1 MSEHVLVIGSGRD
14 LPTRLRR
21 ARAGTRTT
29 VICRLD
35 YLSKLRETTEHTR
48 IIGVSPDAPD
58 DEWVAFAEA
67 VHARH
72 PFTRIVA
79 FGERDQD
86 KCALVGQ
93 ALGLAAHSPQ
103 TTTLVYDKHAMRA
116 RLREAGIDTTA
127 CAQVFDAEEL
137 RAFLAAHDT
146 PCIVKP
152 GNGSFSKGISLVR
165 AAEEADAAFARA
177 GGGLGGGLGDA
188 DGTAVLVE
196 QFHEGPQFSVEA
208 FSEDGD
214 HQIVA
219 ITRKYSDPL
228 NFVELGH
235 VSPAPLTPAQEKQIH
250 HYVERI
256 LDALGIGAGA
266 THTEVVLT
274 ESGPQLIETHVR
286 MGGDEIPALAHDV
299 TGVDIADCLI
309 RHTLGEKVLPGIRA
323 ALAAPRTP
331 RSSAIWFAALPA
343 PGVLAE
349 TTGLDEARVVPG
361 VTEVQLLLPPDAAVG
376 TLESSAS
383 RVAHARAIAPSA
395 DEALAA
401 AREAINRLT
410 FHLRVHAADQGAV

>member
-58 DEWVAFAEA
+58 DEWIAFAEA

-93 ALGLAAHSPQ
+93 ALGLAAHSPR
-103 TTTLVYDKHAMRA
+103 TTALVYDKHAMRA
-116 RLREAGIDTTA
+116 RLREVGIDSTA
-127 CAQVFDAEEL
+127 SAQVSDVNEL

-152 GNGSFSKGISLVR
+152 GSGSFSKGIALARDV
-165 AAEEADAAFARA
+165 EEAAAAFARA
-177 GGGLGGGLGDA
+177 SGELGDA
-188 DGTAVLVE
+188 CGASVLVE

-208 FSEDGD
+208 FSEDGE
-214 HQIVA
+214 HQIIA
-219 ITRKYSDPL
+219 ITRKYSDPM

-235 VSPAPLTPAQEKQIH
+235 VSPAPLTPEQEKQVH
-250 HYVERI
+250 DYVERI
-256 LDALGIGAGA
+256 LDALDIKSGA
-266 THTEVVLT
+266 THTEVVLG
-274 ESGPQLIETHVR
+274 ESGPQVIETHVR

-323 ALAAPRTP
+323 TLAAPRAT

-349 TTGLDEARVVPG
+349 TTGLDEARAISG
-361 VTEVQLLLPPDAAVG
+361 VTEVQLLLPADATIG
-376 TLESSAS
+376 TLESSES
-383 RVAHARAIAPSA
+383 RVAHARAIAPNA
-395 DEALAA
+395 DEALDAA
-401 AREAINRLT
+401 QEAINRLT
-410 FHLRVHAADQGAV
+410 FHLRVRAADQGAL

>member
-48 IIGVSPDAPD
+48 VIGVSPGAPD
-58 DEWVAFAEA
+58 AEWLALAEA
-67 VHARH
+67 VHARQ
-72 PFTRIVA
+72 PFTAIVA

-86 KCALVGQ
+86 KCALLGQ
-93 ALGLAAHSPQ
+93 ALGLAAHTPR
-103 TTTLVYDKHAMRA
+103 TAALVHDKHAMRA
-116 RLREAGIDTTA
+116 RLREAGIDSTA
-127 CAQVFDAEEL
+127 SAEVADVDAL
-137 RAFLAAHDT
+137 RAFLAAHGT

-152 GNGSFSKGISLVR
+152 GGGSFSKGVTLVR
-165 AAEEADAAFARA
+165 DAGEAAAAFARA
-177 GGGLGGGLGDA
+177 GGELGDGCG
-188 DGTAVLVE
+188 DSVLVE

-214 HQIVA
+214 HQVVA
-219 ITRKYSDPL
+219 VTRKYSDPVH
-228 NFVELGH
+228 FVELGH
-235 VSPAPLTPAQEKQIH
+235 VSPAPLTPAQHKQVH
-250 HYVERI
+250 DHVERI
-256 LDALGIGAGA
+256 LDALGITSGA
-266 THTEVVLT
+266 THTEIVLGA
-274 ESGPQLIETHVR
+274 SGPQVIETHVR

-323 ALAAPRTP
+323 TLAAPRTP

-343 PGVLAE
+343 SGVLAG
-349 TTGLDEARVVPG
+349 TTGLDEARAVPG
-361 VTEVQLLLPPDAAVG
+361 VTEVQLLVPAEAAVG

-383 RVAHARAIAPSA
+383 RVAHARAVAPSA
-395 DEALAA
+395 EQALGA
-401 AREAINRLT
+401 AREAIGRLT
-410 FHLRVHAADQGAV
+410 FHLRVHAADQEAL

>member
-1 MSEHVLVIGSGRD
+1 MPEHVLVIGSGRD

-48 IIGVSPDAPD
+48 IVGVSPDAPD
-58 DEWVAFAEA
+58 DEWIAFAEA

-127 CAQVFDAEEL
+127 CAQVFDVEEL

-165 AAEEADAAFARA
+165 AAEEAADAFARA
-177 GGGLGGGLGDA
+177 GGGPGDA
-188 DGTAVLVE
+188 DATPVLVE

-349 TTGLDEARVVPG
+349 TTGVDEARAIPG
-361 VTEVQLLLPPDAAVG
+361 VTEVQLLVPPNATVD
-376 TLESSAS
+376 TLQSSTS
-383 RVAHARAIAPSA
+383 RVAHARATAPSA

-410 FHLRVHAADQGAV
+410 FHLRVHAADQGAL

>member
-21 ARAGTRTT
+21 ARPGTRTT

-35 YLSKLRETTEHTR
+35 YLSRLRETTEHTR
-48 IIGVSPDAPD
+48 IIGMRPDAPD
-58 DEWVAFAEA
+58 DEWIELAET

-79 FGERDQD
+79 FGELDQD
-86 KCALVGQ
+86 RCAVVGQ
-93 ALGLAAHSPQ
+93 ALGLAAHSPR
-103 TTTLVYDKHAMRA
+103 TTALVYDKHAMRT
-116 RLREAGIDTTA
+116 RLRAAGVDSTA
-127 CAQVFDAEEL
+127 SAPVSGVDEL
-137 RAFLAAHDT
+137 RAFLAAHGT

-152 GNGSFSKGISLVR
+152 GSGSFSKGIALVR
-165 AAEEADAAFARA
+165 ESDEAAAAFARA
-177 GGGLGGGLGDA
+177 GGELGDGR
-188 DGTAVLVE
+188 GTGVLVE

-208 FSEDGD
+208 FSEAGD

-235 VSPAPLTPAQEKQIH
+235 VSPAPLAPAEQKQVH
-250 HYVERI
+250 DYVERV
-256 LDALGIGAGA
+256 LDALGIESGA
-266 THTEVVLT
+266 THTEIVLGDA
-274 ESGPQLIETHVR
+274 GPRVIETHVR

-299 TGVDIADCLI
+299 TGVDIAECLI

-323 ALAAPRTP
+323 TLAEPRPP

-349 TTGLDEARVVPG
+349 TTGLEEAREVPG
-361 VTEVQLLLPPDAAVG
+361 VTEVHLLVPADATIG

-383 RVAHARAIAPSA
+383 RVAHARALAPTA

-410 FHLRVHAADQGAV
+410 FHLRVRAADRGAL